1 MTSSLL
7 FSLSATAA
15 LLPAAIMAW
24 RRPDVPDLTF
34 WLLILVALCGPAG
47 WIAWRFGGG
56 WHTGLSATLWVT
68 VAASAALYALIAVF
82 SREGRRLGVLL
93 FPYLILLAAL
103 ATVWSQ
109 APEQALRREA
119 PTGWVHAHIAISVVT
134 YGLLT
139 LAAIAGLAV
148 LLRERSMKAKR
159 RDRLSNLLPSVAGAE
174 TLQVRLLM
182 VSEAVLGFGLLTGI
196 AIEFLETG
204 AFLELDH
211 KTLLV
216 VGGFV
221 LIAILLFVHHR
232 TGLRGRRAAQIVLA
246 AYLLVTLGYPGVKF
260 IRDVLLS

>member
-1 MTSSLL
+1 MVNSLL
-7 FSLSATAA
+7 FSLSALGA
-15 LLPAAIMAW
+15 LVPAAVAAW
-24 RRPDVPDLTF
+24 RRPDTPDSVF
-34 WLLILVALCGPAG
+34 WLLTAVAFAGPAG
-47 WIAWRFGGG
+47 WVAWSFGGG
-56 WHTGLSATLWVT
+56 WHTGLSATLWIT
-68 VAASAALYALIAVF
+68 VASSIALFGLVAGV

-93 FPYLILLAAL
+93 FPYLILLAGL

-109 APEQALRREA
+109 APEHALREESPA
-119 PTGWVHAHIAISVVT
+119 GWVLTHIAVSVIT

-148 LLRERSMKAKR
+148 LLRERSMKAKK

-174 TLQVRLLM
+174 GLQVRLLM
-182 VSEAVLGFGLLTGI
+182 ISEVVLGLGLATGI
-196 AIEFLETG
+196 ATEFLESG
-204 AFLELDH
+204 RVLALDH

-221 LIAILLFVHHR
+221 LIGALLVAHYR

-260 IRDVLLS
+260 VRDVLLG